1 MVEEEAEWV
10 EGEVGEQRVDVHWLR
25 DKGGTKTVK
34 QGEEREGE
42 GGSGL
47 RGRGEKWKIE
57 GEGERGGKGQGEGQ
71 EVRGLADGDLY
82 TLAGVGGL

>member
-57 GEGERGGKGQGEGQ
+57 GEGKGGERGKERGKRLEGWQ
-71 EVRGLADGDLY
+71 MGICTHWPA
-82 TLAGVGGL
+82 